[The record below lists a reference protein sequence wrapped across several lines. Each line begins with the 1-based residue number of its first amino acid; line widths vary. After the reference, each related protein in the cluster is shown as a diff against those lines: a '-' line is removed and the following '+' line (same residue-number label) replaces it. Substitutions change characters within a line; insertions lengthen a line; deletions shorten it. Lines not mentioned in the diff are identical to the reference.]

1 MAKDNLIDETA
12 PPPAKIIT
20 AEQGL
25 HQNILGDIQTIK
37 LSGKDTAGKF
47 TIFENNNPPGVG
59 IPLHVHTNEDEVFR
73 ILEGEMEF
81 IVEGNTNLLKAGDT
95 IFLPRKIPH
104 SFRVVGEQNAKAIVT
119 IIPSGIEEMFIQL
132 NQLPAGPP
140 DMEKVLDICGSFGIS
155 FI

>member
-104 SFRVVGEQNAKAIVT
+104 SFRVVGKQNAKAIVT

-140 DMEKVLDICGSFGIS
+140 DMGKVLDICGSFGIT
-155 FI
+155 FL

>member
-12 PPPAKIIT
+12 PPSAKIIT

-25 HQNILGDIQTIK
+25 YQNILGDIQTIK

-132 NQLPAGPP
+132 NQLPGGPP
-140 DMEKVLDICGSFGIS
+140 DMEKVLDICGSFGIL

>member
-132 NQLPAGPP
+132 NQLPVGPP
-140 DMEKVLDICGSFGIS
+140 DMGKVLDICGSFGIT
-155 FI
+155 FL